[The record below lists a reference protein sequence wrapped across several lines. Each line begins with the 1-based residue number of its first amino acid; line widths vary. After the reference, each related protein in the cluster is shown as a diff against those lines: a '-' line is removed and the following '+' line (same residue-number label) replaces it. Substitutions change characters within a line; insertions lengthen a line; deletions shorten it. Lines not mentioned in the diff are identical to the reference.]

1 MITNDTIGQN
11 IRQLR
16 KERNMTQLHLA
27 KKINLHRAT
36 LSSYELGKRLPDI
49 FILISI
55 ADAFHVSLDVL
66 VDRTSPSD
74 RPVPSDSEQLL
85 PEF

>member
-11 IRQLR
+11 IRRLR

-27 KKINLHRAT
+27 KIINLHRAT

-55 ADAFHVSLDVL
+55 ADAFQVSLDVL
-66 VDRTSPSD
+66 VDRDFIPAG
-74 RPVPSDSEQLL
+74 PALSDSGPLI
-85 PEF
+85 PEC

>member
-1 MITNDTIGQN
+1 MITNDSIGQN
-11 IRQLR
+11 IRRLR

-27 KKINLHRAT
+27 NIINLHRAT

-55 ADAFHVSLDVL
+55 ADAFHVSLDML
-66 VDRTSPSD
+66 VARDCPPTP
-74 RPVPSDSEQLL
+74 PTLL
-85 PEF
+85 NTGKITPEF

>member
-1 MITNDTIGQN
+1 MTTNDKIGQN
-11 IRQLR
+11 IRRLR

-27 KKINLHRAT
+27 KIVNLHRAT

-66 VDRTSPSD
+66 VDREFP
-74 RPVPSDSEQLL
+74 PAGPALSDSGQLL
-85 PEF
+85 PQC